1 MKNLKQPTKPFY
13 MNYRSLEAYMN
24 DNNVFLKSIGFDA
37 DTLEDLH
44 SRGIKTP
51 QDLEYAEITDAYIDL
66 HKTLEGFSPRVKGL
80 SLREITNRY
89 NSLTEV
95 A

>member
-1 MKNLKQPTKPFY
+1 MSWLDAFKFLTVDSAISVKKPSK
-13 MNYRSLEAYMN
+13 R
-24 DNNVFLKSIGFDA
+24 DGFDA

-51 QDLEYAEITDAYIDL
+51 QDLEYAEMTDAYIDL
-66 HKTLEGFSPRVKGL
+66 HKTLEGFSPRVEGL